1 MHISGGEKQS
11 LSEEKLPNRHS
22 FTPGKMRTG
31 CVFEDKL
38 GSSMEGSAVCLGAR
52 TRMGNKG
59 RDRAKMW
66 TVKVCLWSWHSSCSY
81 RQHTSH
87 ISKGFSLDNRLGK
100 RWALWMI
107 NICLC
112 NEGKT
117 RQMQTFSEKLRDWS
131 VRTVRQF
138 YPCIGVLNY
147 GFLIIFVFLLTPEF
161 ST

>member
-1 MHISGGEKQS
+1 VKLAFIMLLQTTHKPYLQRILSG
-11 LSEEKLPNRHS
+11 
-22 FTPGKMRTG
+22 
-31 CVFEDKL
+31 
-38 GSSMEGSAVCLGAR
+38 
-52 TRMGNKG
+52 
-59 RDRAKMW
+59 
-66 TVKVCLWSWHSSCSY
+66 
-81 RQHTSH
+81 QH
-87 ISKGFSLDNRLGK
+87 RLGK